1 MTGAGPANK
10 IRSRGDTLPTNQ
22 EASHQGGGGRSCGSV
37 IGLMHRGGLGGLGRR
52 GVREVARVV
61 CSSGDKA
68 VAEVAVAAAA
78 AAAEHL

>member
-1 MTGAGPANK
+1 M
-10 IRSRGDTLPTNQ
+10 
-22 EASHQGGGGRSCGSV
+22 
-37 IGLMHRGGLGGLGRR
+37 GRR